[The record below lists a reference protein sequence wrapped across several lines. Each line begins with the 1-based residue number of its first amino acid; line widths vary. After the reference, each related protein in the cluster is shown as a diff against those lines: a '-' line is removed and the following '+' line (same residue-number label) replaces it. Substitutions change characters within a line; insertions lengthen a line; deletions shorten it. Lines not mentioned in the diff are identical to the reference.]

1 MADEITDMALEA
13 IEKARKSGKIK
24 KGANE
29 AIKAIEKGSAKLVV
43 VARDVNP
50 PEIIMPFKPLC
61 AEKKIP
67 LVTVATKEE
76 LGVSAG
82 LPVGTSA
89 VAVVVEGDAKDV
101 IKRIAEMSQ

>member
-1 MADEITDMALEA
+1 MADEITDLALEA

-29 AIKAIEKGSAKLVV
+29 AIKALEKGAAKLVV
-43 VARDVNP
+43 VAKDVNP

-61 AEKKIP
+61 AEKKVP
-67 LVTVATKEE
+67 LVTVSTKEE
-76 LGVSAG
+76 LGASAG

-89 VAVVVEGDAKDV
+89 VAVIVEGDAKDV
-101 IKRIAEMSQ
+101 IRRIVEMLQ

>member
-29 AIKAIEKGSAKLVV
+29 AIKALEKGAAKLVV
-43 VARDVNP
+43 VAKDVNP

-61 AEKKIP
+61 AEKKVP
-67 LVTVATKEE
+67 LVTVSTKEE
-76 LGVSAG
+76 LGASAG

-89 VAVVVEGDAKDV
+89 VAVIVEGDAKDV
-101 IKRIAEMSQ
+101 IRRIAEMSQ

>member
-1 MADEITDMALEA
+1 MAEEITDMALEA

-29 AIKAIEKGSAKLVV
+29 AIKALEKGSAKLVV
-43 VARDVNP
+43 VAKDVNP

-61 AEKKIP
+61 AEKKVP
-67 LVTVATKEE
+67 LVTVSTKEE
-76 LGVSAG
+76 LGTSAG

-89 VAVVVEGDAKDV
+89 VAVIVEGDAKDV
-101 IKRIAEMSQ
+101 IRRIAEMSQ

>member
-1 MADEITDMALEA
+1 MADEITDLALEA

-29 AIKAIEKGSAKLVV
+29 AIKALEKGAAKLVV
-43 VARDVNP
+43 VAKDVNP

-61 AEKKIP
+61 AEKKVP
-67 LVTVATKEE
+67 LVIVSTKEE
-76 LGVSAG
+76 LGASAG

-89 VAVVVEGDAKDV
+89 VAIIVEGDSKDV
-101 IKRIAEMSQ
+101 IRRIAEMSQ

>member
-1 MADEITDMALEA
+1 MTDELSDMALEA
-13 IEKARKSGKIK
+13 IEKARKTGKIK

-29 AIKAIEKGSAKLVV
+29 AIKAIEKGIAKLVV
-43 VARDVNP
+43 VAKDVNP

-76 LGVSAG
+76 LGASAG
-82 LPVGTSA
+82 LTVGTSA
-89 VAVVVEGDAKDV
+89 VAILQEGEAKDV
-101 IKRIAEMSQ
+101 IKRISEMSQ